1 MNMSLHTPQIN
12 PDRGNTVSRR
22 SMLGVAGGSLA
33 AFMIGATKVEATTH
47 DPIPGWWR
55 ELQEVNANIEDLA
68 SQPGGGNYDT
78 PQIIALSDRE
88 VELERLISSTKA
100 KTTAGAAAQ
109 VDWITSETSRGL
121 YWHGQTAAMQSVAD
135 LLRGIA

>member
-1 MNMSLHTPQIN
+1 MNMNQTHQEIN
-12 PDRGNTVSRR
+12 TSQGNSVSRR
-22 SMLGVAGGSLA
+22 SMLGVTGGSLA
-33 AFMIGATKVEATTH
+33 AFMLGASAVKTATH

-55 ELQEVNANIEDLA
+55 ELQEVKVDIEDLA

-78 PQIIALSDRE
+78 PEILALNKRE
-88 VELERLISSTKA
+88 VDLERLISSTKA

-109 VDWITSETSRGL
+109 VEWITSETSQGL

-135 LLRGIA
+135 VLRGMV

>member
-1 MNMSLHTPQIN
+1 MNMIQNPLKINTPQE
-12 PDRGNTVSRR
+12 NTVSRR
-22 SMLGVAGGSLA
+22 SMLGLAGGGFA
-33 AFMIGATKVEATTH
+33 AFMLGASVVKTATH
-47 DPIPGWWR
+47 DPLPAWWR
-55 ELQEVNANIEDLA
+55 ELQDVRAEIEDLS

-100 KTTAGAAAQ
+100 KTAAGAAAQ
-109 VDWITSETSRGL
+109 VEWVTSETSRGL

-135 LLRGIA
+135 VLRGMV